1 MFAKIKCIGQ
11 ILQIPAEI
19 VLIIA
24 YHVTQA
30 ILAHNASLQLINGM
44 LLLSHAKDCAKTF
57 RNIIIQHPAAKVALI
72 LIASPVMQ

>member
-11 ILQIPAEI
+11 AQQIPVEI

-24 YHVTQA
+24 YHATQV

-44 LLLSHAKDCAKTF
+44 LLIKHVKDCVKIF
-57 RNIIIQHPAAKVALI
+57 RNIIIQHPDAKIVLI
-72 LIASPVMQ
+72 LIASHVMQ